1 MSEEPAVAVEEK
13 PKKVAKPKYEGPAC
27 SVCGKPLSDPESVK
41 AGIGPL
47 CRAKGWTKEMWQAK
61 MAELKSD
68 TVPEG
73 FVKLSEVA
81 DLCRKENT
89 PVSRLVRAVG
99 GDRGMEEP
107 AHPKFKVMY
116 VGRARYLDPWVT
128 SEEGLNLMRDPH
140 LGKPAPEKKVR
151 EKKEKSEGTAK
162 VVKPK
167 VEKAVPVKSDEDVW

>member
-1 MSEEPAVAVEEK
+1 MSEEPAVVVEEK
-13 PKKVAKPKYEGPAC
+13 AKKAPKPKYEGPAC
-27 SVCGKPLSDPESVK
+27 SVCGKPLTDPESVK

-81 DLCRKENT
+81 DLCRKENI

-116 VGRARYLDPWVT
+116 VGRARYLDPWVVT
-128 SEEGLNLMRDPH
+128 EEGLNLMRDPN

-151 EKKEKSEGTAK
+151 EKKEKAPGEAK
-162 VVKPK
+162 VAKPK
-167 VEKAVPVKSDEDVW
+167 VEKAVPVKTAEDPW

>member
-1 MSEEPAVAVEEK
+1 
-13 PKKVAKPKYEGPAC
+13 
-27 SVCGKPLSDPESVK
+27 
-41 AGIGPL
+41 
-47 CRAKGWTKEMWQAK
+47 
-61 MAELKSD
+61 
-68 TVPEG
+68 
-73 FVKLSEVA
+73 
-81 DLCRKENT
+81 
-89 PVSRLVRAVG
+89 
-99 GDRGMEEP
+99 
-107 AHPKFKVMY
+107 MY